1 MKYRPV
7 RREPIAEYSAL
18 LPPKEIE
25 PYLSSDV
32 AVDSLEP
39 TMDQWLGWAFTP
51 PTTLNPRASHRT
63 AIPLWITGL
72 TLLSVPIR
80 AVDLSQY
87 SPVYRRHKVL
97 WLHDSHVSNVFQAFL
112 QSQNHDSYL

>member
-39 TMDQWLGWAFTP
+39 TMDQWLG
-51 PTTLNPRASHRT
+51 
-63 AIPLWITGL
+63 
-72 TLLSVPIR
+72 
-80 AVDLSQY
+80 
-87 SPVYRRHKVL
+87 
-97 WLHDSHVSNVFQAFL
+97 
-112 QSQNHDSYL
+112 